1 MKADDRILSAARKAK
16 GCPFRGSSRV
26 RQPWQ
31 DLKASRALKTRPFP
45 GPKVRI
51 LLPPAVSPL
60 RTRILSAEHANV
72 LANLTCRPAGR
83 FHGPMVVTMRPIPAA
98 LVQMASELTA
108 RYPHAHG
115 APLHVGSP
123 DAIGIADLGRPDYGD
138 PVPDEVPVF
147 WACHAWA
154 CVHRGDS
161 TPCRPNSQR
170 FRQSCAIQLS
180 AAVPLDSI
188 ILLQ

>member
-1 MKADDRILSAARKAK
+1 
-16 GCPFRGSSRV
+16 
-26 RQPWQ
+26 
-31 DLKASRALKTRPFP
+31 
-45 GPKVRI
+45 
-51 LLPPAVSPL
+51 
-60 RTRILSAEHANV
+60 
-72 LANLTCRPAGR
+72 
-83 FHGPMVVTMRPIPAA
+83 MRPIPAA

-138 PVPDEVPVF
+138 PVADEVPVF

-188 ILLQ
+188 ILVAIVASPPPKPLPAARAGAGEGRRGEDAQGLNVWYSSKNYREREA